1 LDEFSREDKEERWIM
16 GRLTLSQKAWL
27 IGIVMA
33 GLFLVV
39 NLVFVFIGY
48 STNHPSE
55 CKTCHPNSYK
65 MWKEN
70 KVHRQS
76 ITCTFC
82 HSPHSSSQFAY
93 ATSELSNMPK
103 ALDRDCIK
111 CHKNYME
118 EKKKKVLVYAEQLDE
133 ESGKVLKV
141 FGPWN
146 LKEITCRNKFSCIFC
161 HKNIAHDRSSSPSNL
176 PRVDYCAGCHYHS
189 AKDPFSQV
197 SPRPRLVFVED
208 GKKMV
213 YPAIR

>member
-1 LDEFSREDKEERWIM
+1 LDEFSGEDKEERWIM

-133 ESGKVLKV
+133 GSGKVLKV

-213 YPAIR
+213 SPAIR

>member
-1 LDEFSREDKEERWIM
+1 M
-16 GRLTLSQKAWL
+16 VRLTLSQKAWL

-176 PRVDYCAGCHYHS
+176 PRVDYCARCHYHS

-197 SPRPRLVFVED
+197 SPRPRLVFMED
-208 GKKMV
+208 GKRMIS
-213 YPAIR
+213 PAIR

>member
-1 LDEFSREDKEERWIM
+1 LDEFSSEDKEERWIM

-65 MWKEN
+65 MWREN

-133 ESGKVLKV
+133 ESGK
-141 FGPWN
+141 
-146 LKEITCRNKFSCIFC
+146 S
-161 HKNIAHDRSSSPSNL
+161 
-176 PRVDYCAGCHYHS
+176 
-189 AKDPFSQV
+189 
-197 SPRPRLVFVED
+197 
-208 GKKMV
+208 
-213 YPAIR
+213 

>member
-1 LDEFSREDKEERWIM
+1 
-16 GRLTLSQKAWL
+16 
-27 IGIVMA
+27 MA

-39 NLVFVFIGY
+39 NLVFVLIGY

-176 PRVDYCAGCHYHS
+176 PRVDYCARCHYHS

-197 SPRPRLVFVED
+197 SPRPRLVFLED
-208 GKKMV
+208 GKRKIS
-213 YPAIR
+213 PAIR

>member
-1 LDEFSREDKEERWIM
+1 MDEFSGEDKEEWRIM
-16 GRLTLSQKAWL
+16 VRLTLSQKAWL

-39 NLVFVFIGY
+39 NVVFVLIGY

-55 CKTCHPNSYK
+55 CKTCHPNSHK
-65 MWKEN
+65 LWKEN

-82 HSPHSSSQFAY
+82 HSSHSSSQFAY
-93 ATSELSNMPK
+93 ATSKLSNMPK

-141 FGPWN
+141 FGPWT

-161 HKNIAHDRSSSPSNL
+161 HKNIAHDRGSTPSNL

-189 AKDPFSQV
+189 AKDPFSKV
-197 SPRPRLVFVED
+197 SPRPRLVFIED
-208 GKKMV
+208 GKRMV
-213 YPAIR
+213 SPAIR

>member
-208 GKKMV
+208 GKRMV
-213 YPAIR
+213 SPAIR

>member
-1 LDEFSREDKEERWIM
+1 MDEFSGEDKEERWIM

-213 YPAIR
+213 SPAIR

>member
-1 LDEFSREDKEERWIM
+1 LDEFSSEDKEERWIM

-213 YPAIR
+213 SPAIR